1 MGFKSFNSQ
10 VILRIV
16 GIIIT
21 SILLYTQWDGQ
32 LYIFGILLF
41 SFLLFAQIIALVRY
55 LNKANEEVISFF
67 DSIKYDDIDQTFTTK
82 GNSEAANKLNEEFN
96 SVINQ
101 FKKIREEK
109 EGDFQY
115 MRNIVQHVGI
125 GLITFS
131 KDGDIQLVN
140 AAAKKLLNITQVT
153 NIKELEDISPALV
166 DTFIRLKTGG
176 RDLLKLQ
183 IADDIIQLAVFA
195 IELTLRG
202 KEFKLISL
210 QNIQNELE
218 EMEMDAWQNL
228 VRVLTHEI
236 MNSVTPISS
245 LAGTVEGEL
254 KIQLRNENDVN
265 EISNDD
271 LEDLYHA
278 VQTIQ
283 KRSKGLIRFVQDFR
297 NLTHIP
303 KPKIAEV
310 SALQM
315 FKEIETLLNSEIKT
329 NQINYKCSVDP
340 ESMTIMAD
348 KGLIEQ
354 VLINILKN
362 SFQAFDEQT
371 NKIVEIKASL
381 SDKSRPLISI
391 RDNGSGID
399 DEALEKIF
407 IPFFTTKKTGS
418 GIGLSL
424 SRQIMRKH
432 QGTLT
437 VKSKVDE
444 GTEFQLRF

>member
-1 MGFKSFNSQ
+1 
-10 VILRIV
+10 
-16 GIIIT
+16 
-21 SILLYTQWDGQ
+21 
-32 LYIFGILLF
+32 
-41 SFLLFAQIIALVRY
+41 
-55 LNKANEEVISFF
+55 
-67 DSIKYDDIDQTFTTK
+67 
-82 GNSEAANKLNEEFN
+82 
-96 SVINQ
+96 
-101 FKKIREEK
+101 
-109 EGDFQY
+109 
-115 MRNIVQHVGI
+115 
-125 GLITFS
+125 
-131 KDGDIQLVN
+131 
-140 AAAKKLLNITQVT
+140 
-153 NIKELEDISPALV
+153 LV
-166 DTFIRLKTGG
+166 DVFFRLKTGG

-254 KIQLRNENDVN
+254 KTQIQNESEVN

-310 SALQM
+310 KATEML
-315 FKEIETLLNSEIKT
+315 KEIQTLLTTEIAS
-329 NQINYKCSVDP
+329 NNINYKCSVDP
-340 ESMTIMAD
+340 ESLTIMAD
-348 KGLIEQ
+348 KELIEQ

-362 SFQAFDEQT
+362 AFQAFEEQT
-371 NKIVEIKASL
+371 NRIVEIKAGL
-381 SDKSRPLISI
+381 SEKSRPVISV

-407 IPFFTTKKTGS
+407 IPFFTTKKSGS